1 MRSAEFETV
10 TAPFTQPV
18 PALAR
23 SGPSPEA
30 PLVVLCHG
38 QGEDPDRALAA
49 WPRTAALPAHVLAPA
64 GPLPFEIRTGDRFR
78 IGRAWYLYDGGDR
91 LFRETVTAS
100 AAWLNELVR
109 RVEAERG
116 WRPRGRALVG
126 FSQGAYFGYVAA
138 LSSPGVFDRLVAA
151 AGRLKEEFVAE
162 ALARPGP
169 LRTLILHG
177 ETDRWVSVEGAH
189 RSHRALRR
197 AGYEAE
203 LALFPGGHD
212 LGSDQDRRAAGWL
225 ASGWGLAGDAAGEP
239 DPGEK

>member
-1 MRSAEFETV
+1 MSPADFETV
-10 TAPFTQPV
+10 TSPFTRPV
-18 PALAR
+18 PARVR

-49 WPRTAALPAHVLAPA
+49 WPRTSALPAHVIAPA
-64 GPLPFEIRTGDRFR
+64 GPLPYEIRTGDRFR

-100 AAWLNELVR
+100 AAWLSALIR
-109 RVEAERG
+109 RVEADRG

-138 LSSPGVFDRLVAA
+138 LSPPGLFDRLVAA
-151 AGRLKEEFVAE
+151 AGRLKEEFVAG
-162 ALARPGP
+162 ALERPGP

-177 ETDRWVSVEGAH
+177 EADRAVSVEAAH
-189 RSHRALRR
+189 RSHQALRR

-203 LALFPGGHD
+203 LALFPGGHR
-212 LGSDQDRRAAGWL
+212 LGPDQDRRAAAWL
-225 ASGWGLAGDAAGEP
+225 ASGWELAGPAAGEP
-239 DPGEK
+239 DPGEN